1 MIYRYI
7 LLLLFFFLISCDSDS
22 KVKKDVASA
31 NVEKVEEV
39 LENILP
45 SYETEVDVEQTTIT
59 ASAKEVQQT
68 VDNKTKYEVKPA
80 EKSEES
86 TRLAKEKVAKS
97 KNSGKT
103 CNELIKEFDLLVNK
117 LVSNP
122 NETVIAEFSKFIADP
137 FHLNCKKINA
147 KYKEEISK
155 IEERLEDEDED
166 DY

>member
-1 MIYRYI
+1 MILRTI
-7 LLLLFFFLISCDSDS
+7 LFLLFISFISCGSESTTNKGNDA
-22 KVKKDVASA
+22 VA
-31 NVEKVEEV
+31 NVEEVEEV

-45 SYETEVDVEQTTIT
+45 SYEDEAVEGDSKVV
-59 ASAKEVQQT
+59 AEAKEVKQT
-68 VDNKTKYEVKPA
+68 VDNKTKYQVKPA

-103 CNELIKEFDLLVNK
+103 CDQLITEFDALVNN

-122 NETVIAEFSKFIADP
+122 SESVVADFSKFIADP
-137 FHLNCKKINA
+137 FHLNCKKIDE
-147 KYKEEISK
+147 KYKIEIAK
-155 IEERLEDEDED
+155 IEERLEDDDD